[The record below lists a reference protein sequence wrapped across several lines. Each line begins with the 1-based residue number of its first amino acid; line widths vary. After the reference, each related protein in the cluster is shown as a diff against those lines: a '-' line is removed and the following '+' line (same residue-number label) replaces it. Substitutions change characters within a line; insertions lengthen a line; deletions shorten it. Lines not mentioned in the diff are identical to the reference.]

1 MESSTSVTPVDDRP
15 RPAFLEGPAKQLL
28 IDGEW
33 VDAASG
39 ETFETID
46 PTTEQALASAAA
58 AGAEDVDRA
67 VAAARRAF
75 EQPTWKDMGPHQRTR
90 LLLAIADKVEEGAED
105 LALLDSLDNGTPLF
119 MTRVM
124 MERAAECFRYYA
136 GWPTKIF
143 GSTSPSTSASFT
155 YTVREPVGVTAGII
169 PWNSPVLMAAWK
181 IAPALACGNTV
192 VLKPAEQTPL
202 SAIRLGELLLE
213 AGVPAGVVN
222 IVTGFGETAGA
233 AIAAHPGIDKVAFT
247 GSTATG
253 KLILEASLGNL
264 KRVTLELGGKSPNVI
279 FPDADLEVAAG
290 AAANGFCRL
299 SGQVCAAG
307 TRVFVH
313 ESIADEFVEELVR
326 AAATFTP
333 GDPFHPETKIGPL
346 VSAEQLDR
354 VSSYLEAGKGDGAQA
369 RTGGSPIDGTGY
381 FVEPTVFDGVSNDMK
396 IAQEEIF
403 GPVGSVIR
411 FADEEEAIRL
421 ANDTIYGLAAAV
433 WTKDVTRA
441 HRMSR
446 ALAAGTVWV
455 NTVGP
460 QDPMTPFG
468 GYKQSGL
475 GREHGAEA
483 VEMYTETKTV
493 FMQL

>member
-1 MESSTSVTPVDDRP
+1 MEPTTTPTPVDDRP
-15 RPAFLEGPAKQLL
+15 RPAFLDGPAKKLL

-39 ETFETID
+39 KTFETID
-46 PTTEQALASAAA
+46 PTTEQVLASAAA
-58 AGAEDVDRA
+58 GDAEDVDRA

-75 EQPTWKDMGPHQRTR
+75 EEPTWKDMSPHERTR
-90 LLLAIADKVEEGAED
+90 LLLTIAETVEAGAED
-105 LALLDSLDNGTPLF
+105 LAQLDALDNGTPIF

-124 MERAAECFRYYA
+124 MERASECFRYYA
-136 GWPTKIF
+136 GWPTKVF
-143 GSTSPSTSASFT
+143 GSTSPSTSASFV
-155 YTVREPVGVTAGII
+155 YTVREPVGVCAGII
-169 PWNSPVLMAAWK
+169 PWNSPVLMATWK

-192 VLKPAEQTPL
+192 ILKPAEQTPL
-202 SAIRLGELLLE
+202 SAVRLGELLIE

-247 GSTATG
+247 GSTETG
-253 KLILEASLGNL
+253 KRILEASVANL

-279 FPDADLEVAAG
+279 FPDADLDVAAG
-290 AAANGFCRL
+290 AAASGFCRL

-313 ESIADEFVEELVR
+313 ESIADEFVEKLTT
-326 AAATFTP
+326 AAAGFTP
-333 GDPFHPETKIGPL
+333 GDPFDPEAKIGPL
-346 VSAEQLDR
+346 VSAEQFDR
-354 VSSYLEAGKGDGAQA
+354 VASYLEAGRDAGAEA
-369 RTGGSPIDGTGY
+369 RTGGSPIEGTGF

-411 FADEEEAIRL
+411 FSDDAEAIRL
-421 ANDTIYGLAAAV
+421 ANDTVYGLAAAV

-460 QDPMTPFG
+460 QDPMLPFG

-483 VEMYTETKTV
+483 IEMYTETKTV
-493 FMQL
+493 MIQL

>member
-1 MESSTSVTPVDDRP
+1 MATSTPTPVSDRP
-15 RPAFLEGPAKQLL
+15 RPALLDGQPKQLL

-39 ETFETID
+39 ETFESVD
-46 PTTEQALASAAA
+46 PTTEQVLAESAAG
-58 AGAEDVDRA
+58 GAEDVDRA

-75 EQPTWKDMGPHQRTR
+75 EDPAWADMPPHQRTR
-90 LLLAIADKVEEGAED
+90 LLLAVGEQIEARAEEMAQ
-105 LALLDSLDNGTPLF
+105 LDSLNNGSPYTL
-119 MTRVM
+119 TQVM
-124 MERAAECFRYYA
+124 MERAAEVFRYYA
-136 GWPTKIF
+136 GWPTKIY
-143 GSTSPSTSASFT
+143 GSTSPSTSASFN
-155 YTVREPVGVTAGII
+155 YTLREPVGVCAGII

-202 SAIRLGELLLE
+202 SAIVLGEALLD

-222 IVTGFGETAGA
+222 IVTGLGESAGA

-247 GSTATG
+247 GSTEVG
-253 KLILEASLGNL
+253 KLILQASTGNL

-279 FPDADLEVAAG
+279 FPDADVELAAG
-290 AAANGFCRL
+290 AAASGFCRL

-307 TRVFVH
+307 TRIFVH
-313 ESIADEFVEELVR
+313 EEIADEFVEKL
-326 AAATFTP
+326 AAAAAAFTP
-333 GDPFHPETKIGPL
+333 GDPFDPEAKMGPL
-346 VSAEQLDR
+346 VSADQFER
-354 VSSYLEAGKGDGAQA
+354 VTSYLVAGKGEGAEA
-369 RTGGSPIDGTGY
+369 RTGGSPMEGTGF
-381 FVEPTVFDGVSNDMK
+381 FVEPTVFDGVGNEMK

-411 FADEEEAIRL
+411 FKDEAEATAL
-421 ANDTIYGLAAAV
+421 ANDSVYGLAAAV
-433 WTKDVTRA
+433 WTEDIRRA

-446 ALAAGTVWV
+446 ALQAGTVWI

-460 QDPMTPFG
+460 QDPMLPFG

-483 VEMYTETKTV
+483 IEMYTETKTV
-493 FMQL
+493 MLQL

>member
-1 MESSTSVTPVDDRP
+1 M
-15 RPAFLEGPAKQLL
+15 L

-39 ETFETID
+39 ETFETVD
-46 PTTEQALASAAA
+46 PTTEQVLAESAAG
-58 AGAEDVDRA
+58 GAEDVDLA

-75 EQPTWKDMGPHQRTR
+75 EDPTWTDMPPHQRTR
-90 LLLAIADKVEEGAED
+90 LLLAVGEQIEARAEEMAQ
-105 LALLDSLDNGTPLF
+105 LDSLNNGSPYTL
-119 MTRVM
+119 TQVM
-124 MERAAECFRYYA
+124 MERAAEVFRYYA
-136 GWPTKIF
+136 GWPTKIY
-143 GSTSPSTSASFT
+143 GSTSPSTSASFN
-155 YTVREPVGVTAGII
+155 YTLREPVGVCAGII

-202 SAIRLGELLLE
+202 SAIVLGEALLD

-222 IVTGFGETAGA
+222 IVTGLGESAGA

-247 GSTATG
+247 GSTEVG
-253 KLILEASLGNL
+253 KLILQASTGNL

-279 FPDADLEVAAG
+279 FPDADVDL
-290 AAANGFCRL
+290 AAAAAASGFCRL

-307 TRVFVH
+307 TRIFVH
-313 ESIADEFVEELVR
+313 EEIADEFVEKL
-326 AAATFTP
+326 AAAAAAFTP
-333 GDPFHPETKIGPL
+333 GDPFDPEAKMGPL
-346 VSAEQLDR
+346 VSADQFER
-354 VSSYLEAGKGDGAQA
+354 VTSYLVAGKGEGAEA
-369 RTGGSPIDGTGY
+369 KTGGSPMSGTGF
-381 FVEPTVFDGVSNDMK
+381 FVEPTVFDGVGNEMK

-411 FADEEEAIRL
+411 FKDESEATAL
-421 ANDTIYGLAAAV
+421 ANDSVYGLAAAV
-433 WTKDVTRA
+433 WTEDIKRA

-446 ALAAGTVWV
+446 ALQAGTVWI

-460 QDPMTPFG
+460 QDPMLPFG

-483 VEMYTETKTV
+483 IEMYTETKTV
-493 FMQL
+493 MIQL

>member
-1 MESSTSVTPVDDRP
+1 MEPSTLTAVDDRP
-15 RPAFLEGPAKQLL
+15 RPTFLDGPAKHLL

-39 ETFETID
+39 KTFETID
-46 PTTEQALASAAA
+46 PTTEQVLASAAA
-58 AGAEDVDRA
+58 GDAEDVDRA

-75 EQPTWKDMGPHQRTR
+75 ENPAWNDMGPHQRTR
-90 LLLAIADKVEEGAED
+90 LLLAIADAIEGGAED
-105 LALLDSLDNGTPLF
+105 LAELDALDNGTPLVA
-119 MTRVM
+119 TRVM
-124 MERAAECFRYYA
+124 MERAADCFRYYA

-222 IVTGFGETAGA
+222 VVTGFGETAGA

-247 GSTATG
+247 GSTDTG

-313 ESIADEFVEELVR
+313 ESIADEFVEKLAG
-326 AAATFTP
+326 AAAGFTP

-346 VSAEQLDR
+346 VSADQLAR
-354 VSSYLEAGKGDGAQA
+354 VSGYLEAGHGEGARA
-369 RTGGSPIDGTGY
+369 RTGGAPIEGTGY
-381 FVEPTVFDGVSNDMK
+381 FVEPTVFDGVDNGMK

-411 FADEEEAIRL
+411 FADEAEAIKL
-421 ANDTIYGLAAAV
+421 ANETIYGLAAAV

-460 QDPMTPFG
+460 QDPITPFG
-468 GYKQSGL
+468 GYKQSGV

-483 VEMYTETKTV
+483 IEMYTETKTV